1 LGTIR
6 FSRCQSHGLSTEE
19 RYNRECNQPRR
30 GNFVAINKD
39 ATGVEDMKTVLTSDM
54 EMQSL
59 EFDKLV
65 SRLAFG
71 SRVKR
76 FEEF

>member
-1 LGTIR
+1 
-6 FSRCQSHGLSTEE
+6 
-19 RYNRECNQPRR
+19 
-30 GNFVAINKD
+30 
-39 ATGVEDMKTVLTSDM
+39 MKTVLTSDM